1 MLKDLLYLNLNN
13 SAIIDN
19 LRSKFLFLDREGTT
33 LLNLTKCKNRYI
45 VYCIENL
52 KNGKRYIG
60 KTVNILNRANHY
72 IKAYRSPE
80 KYTSENRP
88 IQLAISSEG
97 IENFRMYPVYVAKDR
112 EELGR
117 MEYEFIIQW
126 NLTNPKYGYNV
137 VKSIDAINKLGKGG
151 HSHTIDS
158 KITRSKL
165 VACINP
171 KTKEFFVSI
180 GMKLFGDYID
190 TSKDIVKNNA
200 KRGSKVFGFYVIY
213 LNKLDRQDIKE
224 RRAKKYQYFLESCAR
239 LGRTPEAN
247 DYEEYLSFVDS
258 VDILMD
264 DHDISPFTDEGY
276 TCKFLKYNENPDYT
290 DTTYEIADI
299 SEFLEILDAMY
310 NNDED

>member
-33 LLNLTKCKNRYI
+33 SLNLTKCKNRYI
-45 VYCIENL
+45 IYCIENL

-97 IENFRMYPVYVAKDR
+97 IENFRMYPVYIAKDQ
-112 EELGR
+112 EELGQK
-117 MEYEFIIQW
+117 EYEFIIGW

-137 VKSIDAINKLGKGG
+137 VKSNDAINRLGKGG
-151 HSHTIDS
+151 HAHTIDS

-276 TCKFLKYNENPDYT
+276 TCKFLKYNENSDYT